1 MARPVTSSDERI
13 DALRGRSLA
22 DRYQLGD
29 LRAHG
34 ALSVVYDGTDV
45 VLQRRVAVKV
55 APLAHADA
63 YRDALNA
70 TAALSYPA
78 FLATYDVF
86 EQDGLLYLVQEYIDG
101 RPLSAYEAEG
111 APTRRAVALALQ
123 LARAVA
129 YAHQHDL
136 PHGDLTPSA
145 ILIDRTAFA
154 HINNV
159 RLPADWD
166 YFLRVAASVERSG
179 LAPSAEATID
189 TLHGDTLLR
198 DVWAVG
204 VALWSLITQPA
215 QDGVARDFREDV
227 TLDTRQLVERT
238 LHLAHPQAITTA
250 EALELELERIDEDLT
265 RAATRQ
271 RDTLPLAI
279 RTFREGGSGRDGGMA
294 TGLRRLIE
302 APADR
307 LVDERLPDA
316 PTYPGVT
323 DPMSLDRSQTRP
335 ADDAWFA
342 GRNPLLQY
350 QPPAYQSR
358 GEIARDGGVGTARY
372 QRGGGPRVARDPN
385 PAWPMEYARANDA
398 TVLRPWVWT
407 LIGVALFVAFFL
419 VGYLM
424 FPQLRLF

>member
-29 LRAHG
+29 LRARG
-34 ALSVVYDGTDV
+34 ALSAVYDGTDV

-55 APLAHADA
+55 APLEHADA
-63 YRDALNA
+63 YREALNA
-70 TAALSYPA
+70 TAALSYPT

-86 EQDGLLYLVQEYIDG
+86 EQDGLFYMVQEHIDG
-101 RPLSAYEAEG
+101 RPLSAYEEDG

-136 PHGDLTPSA
+136 AHGDLTPSA

-159 RLPADWD
+159 QLPADWD

-179 LAPSAEATID
+179 LTPSAEETID
-189 TLHGDTLLR
+189 ALHGDAWLR
-198 DVWAVG
+198 DVWAIG
-204 VALWSLITQPA
+204 VALWSLITRPT
-215 QDGVARDFREDV
+215 QDEAGRVFREDV
-227 TLDTRQLVERT
+227 TADVRQLVERT
-238 LHLAHPQAITTA
+238 LNATHQQSITTA
-250 EALELELERIDEDLT
+250 EALALELERIDEDQS
-265 RAATRQ
+265 RGASRQ

-279 RTFREGGSGRDGGMA
+279 RAFREERSGRDAGMA
-294 TGLRRLIE
+294 MGLRRLIE
-302 APADR
+302 ASNDRPA
-307 LVDERLPDA
+307 DERLPDA
-316 PTYPGVT
+316 PTYPGAT
-323 DPMSLDRSQTRP
+323 DPMTLDRNQTHP
-335 ADDAWFA
+335 ADNAWFA
-342 GRNPLLQY
+342 GGHPLLQY

-358 GEIARDGGVGTARY
+358 GEVPREGAERARY
-372 QRGGGPRVARDPN
+372 QHGAAPRVAQGPN
-385 PAWPMEYARANDA
+385 PAWPMGHARGQDA
-398 TVLRPWVWT
+398 TMLRPWVWT
-407 LIGVALFVAFFL
+407 LIGIALFIGFFL
-419 VGYLM
+419 IGYLM